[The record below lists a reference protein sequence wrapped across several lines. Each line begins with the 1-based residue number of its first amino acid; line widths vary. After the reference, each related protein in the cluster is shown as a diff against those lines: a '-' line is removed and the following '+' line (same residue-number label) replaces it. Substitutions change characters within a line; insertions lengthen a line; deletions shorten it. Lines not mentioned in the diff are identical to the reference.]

1 MYECTQNVF
10 KAVNVELVRAF
21 VNLRTKNSMISVV
34 CRPLIRSLTKIITE
48 INFVIIFFTKGNAKQ
63 LVGDPQFLDK
73 MITFK

>member
-1 MYECTQNVF
+1 
-10 KAVNVELVRAF
+10 
-21 VNLRTKNSMISVV
+21 MISVV

-73 MITFK
+73 IITFK